1 MTSRRFLV
9 YAVGILLPALV
20 IGGVLVWLSRDS
32 QAPATRVIQP
42 ERGAIVLTISTT
54 GVVQPQNRL
63 ELKPPISGRL
73 EQILVNEGDKVKA
86 GQVLAWMSSTD
97 RAALLDAARA
107 QGVDAVAYWEQVYKP
122 TPLLA
127 TIDGQVIVRAVEPG
141 QTVTPGDAILVLS
154 DRLIVSAQVDE
165 TDIGRVQVGQRAV
178 VGLDAY
184 PEVKVAGT
192 VDHISYESKLVNNV
206 TVYEV
211 DILPDNIPDVFR
223 SGMSSNIEIEEHAK
237 ENALLVPRAAVKRD
251 AQGTYVLV
259 QTKGDKEPQRRPVE
273 TGMSNEQQVEVTSG
287 LSETDRI
294 VVVADAYKGNSSR
307 QGGTSSP
314 LLPFGRRR

>member
-1 MTSRRFLV
+1 MTSRKLLTYTVAALV
-9 YAVGILLPALV
+9 AILVITGILT
-20 IGGVLVWLSRDS
+20 WNSDDS
-32 QAPATRVIQP
+32 QQAATRIVQP

-73 EQILVNEGDKVKA
+73 EQILVKEGDRVKE

-107 QGVDAVAYWEQVYKP
+107 QGADAVAYWEQVYKP

-141 QTVTPGDAILVLS
+141 QTVTPSDAILVLS
-154 DRLIVSAQVDE
+154 DRLIVNAQVDE
-165 TDIGRVQVGQRAV
+165 TDIGRVQVGQRAI

-184 PEVKVAGT
+184 PEVRVTGI

-211 DILPDNIPDVFR
+211 DILPERIPDVFR
-223 SGMSSNIEIEEHAK
+223 SGMSSNIEIEEHVK
-237 ENALLVPRAAVKRD
+237 ENALLVPREAVKRD
-251 AQGTYVLV
+251 KQGTYVLV
-259 QTKGDKEPQRRPVE
+259 ATKDGKEPQRRPVD
-273 TGMSNEQQVEVTSG
+273 TGLSNEQQVEVTNG

-294 VVVADAYKGNSSR
+294 VVVADAYYSNSR